1 MIAKEYSW
9 LVHKLCGR
17 ADRQAT
23 GRDTIVM
30 PPITGAIRR
39 PGTLADAQLARARVD
54 VESESTSLRLTAAL
68 MNAQRSSSRQV
79 ICQRHDE
86 RNMHCDL
93 YMPCTIPAESI
104 FPRPREHAGRR
115 RRNYHTATASLRWRF
130 FPTGECMVL
139 FFRVFGRFTF
149 TKLHS
154 CNDFLQHDRLTEQ
167 QGELVHL
174 RQQVRFSWKE
184 HSSSFDW
191 FTCGVF

>member
-1 MIAKEYSW
+1 MFLNGVGIRSGAACVPGFSRKKTNRLSIGRRPPLREGRNTMIAKEYSW

-39 PGTLADAQLARARVD
+39 PGTLADAQLARTRVD

-93 YMPCTIPAESI
+93 YVPCTIPAESI

-115 RRNYHTATASLRWRF
+115 RRNYHTATASLR
-130 FPTGECMVL
+130 
-139 FFRVFGRFTF
+139 
-149 TKLHS
+149 
-154 CNDFLQHDRLTEQ
+154 
-167 QGELVHL
+167 
-174 RQQVRFSWKE
+174 
-184 HSSSFDW
+184 
-191 FTCGVF
+191 